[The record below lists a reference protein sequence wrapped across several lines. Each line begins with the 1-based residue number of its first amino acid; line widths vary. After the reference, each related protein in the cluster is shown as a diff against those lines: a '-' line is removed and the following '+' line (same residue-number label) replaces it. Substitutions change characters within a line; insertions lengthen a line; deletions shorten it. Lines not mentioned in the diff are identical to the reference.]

1 MNQRKA
7 SLGGR
12 ITIRGAAGN
21 RKEQAPFTL
30 TASGLYDSYQKF
42 PLLNLSQ
49 FISARLHRSHGA
61 AIRKPRLT
69 ARKGASM
76 PGTPE
81 HEPVDHPSLSAY
93 VSQMEAKNLSYMNL
107 LAYIH
112 FLTLNRDMRTAIL
125 SEVREDVSKITYEM
139 IHHVVSQRH
148 FNGAAH
154 S

>member
-1 MNQRKA
+1 
-7 SLGGR
+7 
-12 ITIRGAAGN
+12 
-21 RKEQAPFTL
+21 
-30 TASGLYDSYQKF
+30 
-42 PLLNLSQ
+42 
-49 FISARLHRSHGA
+49 
-61 AIRKPRLT
+61 
-69 ARKGASM
+69 M

-81 HEPVDHPSLSAY
+81 HEAVDQPSLSAY

-125 SEVREDVSKITYEM
+125 SEVQEDVSKITYEM

-148 FNGAAH
+148 LNGAAH